1 MPKKPGGSKGIYTY
15 DVCHRLHLVFTR
27 RNVRLWRGHKGALG
41 TPSEWRYVYQRIK
54 ARWCLQTG
62 FHNYCDRLLFHL
74 FGHLFSFSN
83 LGDYLSRMEVPLALF
98 QHHQKESGFLAGGA
112 RGGLE
117 EKWRRNFYFSA
128 RRLISNICVMIGG
141 RVLLARSLWLLV
153 VVRMKESSFDRKVK
167 VNPDTPLSQV
177 VHVFS
182 YLSSFCTFYHQYFI
196 SSRLAWKCSSKEI
209 YTKFRNT
216 AFICSKEIIF
226 IIKNIRIFLGGL
238 SSLGAFLVI

>member
-1 MPKKPGGSKGIYTY
+1 MQTLNSACDSFNFSYEVYIDFWFQTF
-15 DVCHRLHLVFTR
+15 V
-27 RNVRLWRGHKGALG
+27 WREG
-41 TPSEWRYVYQRIK
+41 
-54 ARWCLQTG
+54 
-62 FHNYCDRLLFHL
+62 
-74 FGHLFSFSN
+74 
-83 LGDYLSRMEVPLALF
+83 
-98 QHHQKESGFLAGGA
+98 
-112 RGGLE
+112 
-117 EKWRRNFYFSA
+117 
-128 RRLISNICVMIGG
+128 
-141 RVLLARSLWLLV
+141 LLARSLWLLV
-153 VVRMKESSFDRKVK
+153 VVRMKESSFDWKVK